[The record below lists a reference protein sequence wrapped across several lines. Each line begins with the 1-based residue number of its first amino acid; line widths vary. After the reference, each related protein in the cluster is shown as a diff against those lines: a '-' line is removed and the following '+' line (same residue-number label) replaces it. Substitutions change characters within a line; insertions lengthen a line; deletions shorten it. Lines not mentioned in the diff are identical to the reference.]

1 MTTASPASAT
11 ANAATAASARSRARI
26 ASVDVVRGAV
36 LVLMALDHVR
46 DYVTILRFQPED
58 LSRAT
63 AALFATRWVTHFC
76 APAFFLLAGIG
87 IGIAANRGAPPRDS
101 SRYLITRGLWLLVL
115 ELVITPIAWQFGFRL
130 VPAFALVLWA
140 LGWSMIVM
148 GLLVFMPRTVVGV
161 LSVIVIAGHNLFDGV
176 RPDSLGA
183 LAPLWSALHVP
194 GFVIP
199 GVLFVGYPL
208 VPWFAV
214 MALGYVLAGAFTWED
229 ASRRKLFVVL
239 GVAAIALFIAL
250 RGMNGYGNTF
260 PWSEQRTAALTV
272 ASFLNVRKYPP
283 SLMFLLMTLGPV
295 LVALALAER
304 ARGWFADWLA
314 VYGRVPLF
322 YYVGHIAVAH
332 LVAMGLALAQSG
344 ELRRV
349 PIIHDPA
356 AVPAAHGVGL
366 VGVYIAWLIVVAL
379 MYYPCREFARLKET
393 RTNWWVRYL

>member
-1 MTTASPASAT
+1 MTTASRALAT
-11 ANAATAASARSRARI
+11 DDAATSVSVRSRARI
-26 ASVDVVRGAV
+26 VSVDVVRGAV

-46 DYVTILRFQPED
+46 DYVTDLRIQPED

-63 AALFATRWVTHFC
+63 AVLFATRWVTHFC

-87 IGIAANRGAPPRDS
+87 IGISASRGTKPRDS
-101 SRYLITRGLWLLVL
+101 SRYLITRGVWLLVL
-115 ELVITPIAWQFGFRL
+115 ELVITPIGWQFGFRL

-140 LGWSMIVM
+140 LGWSMIAM
-148 GLLVFMPRTVVGV
+148 ALLVHLPRALVGI
-161 LSVIVIAGHNLFDGV
+161 LSVAVIAGHNLFDGV
-176 RPDSLGA
+176 SPESFGA

-229 ASRRKLFVVL
+229 ASRRKLFITLGIAAVVL
-239 GVAAIALFIAL
+239 FIVL
-250 RGMNGYGNTF
+250 RGMNGYGNAF
-260 PWSEQRTAALTV
+260 PWSEQRTPALTV

-295 LVALALAER
+295 LVALALTER

-332 LVAMGLALAQSG
+332 VVAMVLALAQSG
-344 ELRRV
+344 EWRRV
-349 PIIHDPA
+349 PIIHDPG
-356 AVPAAHGVGL
+356 AVPASHGVGL
-366 VGVYIAWLIVVAL
+366 IGVYIAWLIVVFL
-379 MYYPCREFARLKET
+379 MYYPCREFARLKAT
-393 RTNWWVRYL
+393 RTDWWLRYL

>member
-1 MTTASPASAT
+1 MTVVSA
-11 ANAATAASARSRARI
+11 APDSRASWRL

-36 LVLMALDHVR
+36 MVLMALDHVR
-46 DYVTILRFQPED
+46 DYVTDLRFQPED

-87 IGIAANRGAPPRDS
+87 IGLSANRAAQPRGL
-101 SRYLITRGLWLLVL
+101 SRYLVTRGLWLLVL
-115 ELVITPIAWQFGFRL
+115 DLVITPIGWQFGFRL
-130 VPAFALVLWA
+130 IPAFALVLWA
-140 LGWSMIVM
+140 LGLSMIAM
-148 GLLVFMPRTVVGV
+148 ALLVHLPRALVGV
-161 LSVIVIAGHNLFDGV
+161 LSVVVIAGHNLFDRV
-176 RPDSLGA
+176 RPEAFGA
-183 LAPLWSALHVP
+183 LAPLWSVLHVP

-214 MALGYVLAGAFTWED
+214 MALGYVLAGAFTWEA
-229 ASRRKLFVVL
+229 ASRRRLFLIL
-239 GVAAIALFIAL
+239 GIAAVALFIVL

-260 PWSEQRTAALTV
+260 QWSEQRTLALTV

-295 LVALALAER
+295 LVALALTER

-322 YYVGHIAVAH
+322 YYAGHIVVAH
-332 LVAMGLALAQSG
+332 LVAMALALAQSG

-349 PIIHDPA
+349 PIIHDPG
-356 AVPAAHGVGL
+356 AVPASHGVGL
-366 VGVYIAWLIVVAL
+366 VGVYIAWMIVVLL

-393 RTNWWVRYL
+393 RTDWWLRYS